1 MEYCFILIL
10 FMKNLSK
17 LSDLVHTIVDKVQI
31 AVVFVFNERI
41 ATSAFEIRHEYV
53 CVCRDTC
60 CSHNTAFDLKEKV

>member
-17 LSDLVHTIVDKVQI
+17 FSDLVHTIVDKVQI

-41 ATSAFEIRHEYV
+41 AASVFEIRHEYV
-53 CVCRDTC
+53 
-60 CSHNTAFDLKEKV
+60 